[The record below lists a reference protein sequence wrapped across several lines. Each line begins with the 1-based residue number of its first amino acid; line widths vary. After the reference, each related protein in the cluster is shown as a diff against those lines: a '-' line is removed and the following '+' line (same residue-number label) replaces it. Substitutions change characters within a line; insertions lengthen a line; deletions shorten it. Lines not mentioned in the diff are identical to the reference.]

1 MISATGSCN
10 KVESVSPVR
19 RSAGFTLLELMVVL
33 VLIGIIFTFAMLS
46 FGGDEYAELMEQ
58 ESHRMTTLLE
68 LASDEAV
75 LRGEELAVLFSE
87 DGYEFLVLNEDR
99 WQASGEDGL
108 LKAYTLPADVELRL
122 EIEGEPPILTAA
134 AAADDADKKDQ
145 DEEEPLEPQVFIL
158 SSGEMTPF
166 TVILESHQSRFRY
179 HLTASLLGAV
189 SWEVEETL

>member
-1 MISATGSCN
+1 MRVLTA
-10 KVESVSPVR
+10 SPVR

-46 FGGDEYAELMEQ
+46 LGGDDLGELMEQ
-58 ESHRMTTLLE
+58 EIHRMTTLLE

-87 DGYEFLVLNEDR
+87 DGYEFLLLNNEAQRWEATEEDT
-99 WQASGEDGL
+99 L
-108 LKAYTLPADVELRL
+108 LKAYRLPADIELRL

-134 AAADDADKKDQ
+134 AV
-145 DEEEPLEPQVFIL
+145 EEPEEQGEDEYEQEDLQPQVFIL

-166 TVILESHQSRFRY
+166 TVILTSPQSRLHY
-179 HLTASLLGAV
+179 HLTASLLGSL
-189 SWEVEETL
+189 SWEVEETF